1 MIVSAAVLLHIVPW
15 VGHAAARSGSSPEPG
30 GGGRWAGPPP
40 APCGSPPAAAARWPP
55 PVPVPPPSPGNAALA
70 HKTSALTSTKGT
82 PRTQGKFLSACP
94 AGLTWMTA
102 FLSARGRFFASLSA
116 SSHSRI
122 TWAQKKKGREK
133 HWLNLSIC
141 FIAPYVLTQSDFT
154 LEWNKLSLFVAWTWC
169 LRGCRKT
176 CGLQKGTSDPS
187 CLSNSVRL
195 RELLLF

>member
-15 VGHAAARSGSSPEPG
+15 AGHAAARSGSSPEPG

-122 TWAQKKKGREK
+122 TWAQRKRK
-133 HWLNLSIC
+133 
-141 FIAPYVLTQSDFT
+141 
-154 LEWNKLSLFVAWTWC
+154 
-169 LRGCRKT
+169 RKT
-176 CGLQKGTSDPS
+176 LIK
-187 CLSNSVRL
+187 LVNLLYRSVRFNTVWFHTWVKQVVAL
-195 RELLLF
+195 CGVDVMFARLSKNVWAAGGNIGPFLFE